1 MKKLFL
7 ALFLLTAVVPVMGQ
21 FRYCNSFEDY
31 QAGRW
36 TDLQVLYKIA
46 NSRSKQL
53 WVGGNDFKFTTGD
66 EKTDKIL
73 KKTAFV
79 IEYGDT
85 LYVNLRTLRH
95 EKQRF
100 GNGYAQ
106 GFRFDGD
113 KIVFS
118 SYRIGKD
125 VKEKTTV
132 IVGFGVAFGA
142 IGGAIVGAIEG
153 KSMLKDRMCYL
164 IDNGGD
170 GKTIDIKIIG
180 DRLIRELLFDDHR
193 DAYLHY
199 MSVPEK
205 QERESAANVLPVL
218 LESGLAR

>member
-1 MKKLFL
+1 MRKALF
-7 ALFLLTAVVPVMGQ
+7 ALFLFATGMPVMGQ

-36 TDLQVLYKIA
+36 TDLQILYKIA
-46 NSRSKQL
+46 NSQKKQV

-66 EKTDKIL
+66 KSTDKIL

-95 EKQRF
+95 ENRRF

-106 GFRFDGD
+106 GFSFDGD
-113 KIVFS
+113 KIVFV
-118 SYRIGKD
+118 SYRID
-125 VKEKTTV
+125 KEMTKNMV
-132 IVGFGVAFGA
+132 FVGVSFGA
-142 IGGAIVGAIEG
+142 IGGAIVGAIARKNE
-153 KSMLKDRMCYL
+153 LKDRVCYL

-170 GKTIDIKIIG
+170 GKTIDIRIID
-180 DRLIRELLFDDHR
+180 DRLMRTLLFDDHR

-199 MSVPEK
+199 MSVSEK
-205 QERESAANVLPVL
+205 KERESAANVLPIL
-218 LESGLAR
+218 LESGLAK